1 MTRLIYTS
9 DLHGHLPLYEA
20 AGNAAL
26 GAEADAIIFGG
37 DLCPGT
43 PSASSIHLP
52 KSQPEFLLQ
61 QLRPML
67 QAWKRARPTLRVFAI
82 PGNDDCQ
89 TILPALAQLEENGLT
104 DNLHQRSA
112 TLGEHTF
119 VGLAFVP
126 PTPFAIKDFERRDF
140 AGAAPSAPR
149 VGPCVLGASEEFEVL
164 DNFPLYLDSH
174 ATIEEELN
182 RLPAREPR
190 RTIAVVHCPPY
201 QTRCDALYN
210 RQHIGSEALRRWIER
225 VHPLL
230 TLHGHIHESQRVSG
244 AFCDRLGATTI
255 VNPGCDGHRPH
266 LVFINLEDLSALEHS
281 VHSKFSATEKGLT

>member
-20 AGNAAL
+20 AGEAAL
-26 GAEADAIIFGG
+26 RVEADAIIFGG

-61 QLRPML
+61 KLSPML
-67 QAWKRARPTLRVFAI
+67 QAWKRARPTRRVFAI

-89 TILPALAQLEENGLT
+89 TVLPALAQLEENGLIE
-104 DNLHQRSA
+104 NLHLRSA
-112 TLGEHTF
+112 SLGDYTL

-126 PTPFAIKDFERRDF
+126 PTPFAIKDFERRDVV
-140 AGAAPSAPR
+140 GAAPGPTR
-149 VGPCVLGASEEFEVL
+149 VGPCVLGTSEGFEAL
-164 DNFPLYLDSH
+164 DDFPLYLNSH
-174 ATIEEELN
+174 PTIEEELN
-182 RLPAREPR
+182 RLPVREPR

-201 QTRCDALYN
+201 HTRCDVLYN
-210 RQHIGSEALRRWIER
+210 RQHIGSAALRRWIER
-225 VHPLL
+225 VQPLL
-230 TLHGHIHESQRVSG
+230 TLHGHIHESPHLSG
-244 AFCDRLGATTI
+244 AFCDRLGATPI

-266 LVFINLEDLSALEHS
+266 LVFITIEDLSVLEHS
-281 VHSKFSATEKGLT
+281 VYGMFAVAEMGST